1 MPTTPDNP
9 NRIYVGYLPAPR
21 EHRDTVRLA
30 LPLIMILLAIVAS
43 LAALAQRSPGNA
55 VWHVDT
61 NSWTGTILAEP
72 QPMLI
77 VSEHQGPSV
86 ILLVAEG
93 KHGIRERIKPFNH
106 TTATIK
112 GTLLE
117 RDHRRMI
124 EVASSPDA
132 MASVA
137 TTPDSPPREIPTPKS
152 LGPITITGEVIDP
165 KCYLGAMKPGEG
177 KAHRAC
183 AILCIQGGIPPMLL
197 SRDATGIPTYYLL
210 TDAQGHAAT
219 IDTVRDF
226 VGMPTTI
233 TGTLEQL
240 ADLHILRAESLD
252 HAGR

>member
-9 NRIYVGYLPAPR
+9 SRIYVGYLPAPR

-30 LPLIMILLAIVAS
+30 LPLILVLLAVVAS

-55 VWHVDT
+55 IWHVDT
-61 NSWTGTILAEP
+61 NSWTGTILADP

-77 VSEHQGPSV
+77 VTEPTGPSV

-93 KHGIRERIKPFNH
+93 KHGLRDRITPFDR

-132 MASVA
+132 IATVA
-137 TTPDSPPREIPTPKS
+137 TTPDTPPREIPKPTS
-152 LGPITITGEVIDP
+152 LGSITITGEVIDP

-197 SRDATGIPTYYLL
+197 ARDAAATPTYYLL
-210 TDAQGHAAT
+210 TDTQGRPAT
-219 IDTVRDF
+219 IDTVRDY
-226 VGMPTTI
+226 VGSQTTI
-233 TGTLEQL
+233 TGTHEQL
-240 ADLHILRAESLD
+240 ADLHILRADTYS
-252 HAGR
+252 HP